1 MTQREPEAIPA
12 MPDATSFQSDPAD
25 CAALTRAAQDARDAG
40 HLEQAAEAWR
50 ALLRR
55 WPEHWRAALELKR
68 DMAAMGHYSESDFLF
83 RRAARHLPDN
93 EWLAH
98 NITLYA
104 FHYADLAALDARAR
118 EILARRPYDVAL
130 HILLGDIARQCRD
143 FAAAKT
149 WFAGAAALAPDKA
162 EYGAKL
168 RAARRYHHLSRWLAE
183 QPAEGDEYAVAFVNL
198 DRNTERRA
206 EVEGQFRDSPVP
218 LHRVPAVEG
227 GCLPLSA
234 VGHLTRG
241 KADAGLRG
249 TLGCFLSH
257 AAAWEMVVQRG
268 LAHCLIV
275 EDDIVSLLPLPPRL
289 GPLGLPAGYDICFVN
304 DRMEPRLDA
313 EGTGFRTVPL
323 VQAVRDFTPDHN
335 APGADGYLI
344 SAAGARK
351 LLDLVAQDGFAGD
364 VDWRLLIYGLS
375 PDEVTALPWQSHA
388 WGVLDGMTRRV
399 SCEERLH
406 VHVLHPALIRTVPVS
421 SDREDENRRA
431 G

>member
-1 MTQREPEAIPA
+1 
-12 MPDATSFQSDPAD
+12 MPDAISFQSDPAV

-118 EILARRPYDVAL
+118 EILARRPDDVAL

-168 RAARRYHHLSRWLAE
+168 RAARRYHHLSRWLTE

-227 GCLPLSA
+227 RRLPLSA

-257 AAAWEMVVQRG
+257 AAPENSSQSRCRPITAPTGTPIHDGSALTQQSCYG
-268 LAHCLIV
+268 LPLRAGSRDAAIRV
-275 EDDIVSLLPLPPRL
+275 PSLL
-289 GPLGLPAGYDICFVN
+289 
-304 DRMEPRLDA
+304 
-313 EGTGFRTVPL
+313 GFLATY
-323 VQAVRDFTPDHN
+323 RDCP
-335 APGADGYLI
+335 
-344 SAAGARK
+344 K
-351 LLDLVAQDGFAGD
+351 
-364 VDWRLLIYGLS
+364 
-375 PDEVTALPWQSHA
+375 
-388 WGVLDGMTRRV
+388 
-399 SCEERLH
+399 
-406 VHVLHPALIRTVPVS
+406 
-421 SDREDENRRA
+421 
-431 G
+431 